1 MTTISGFVSDKAR
14 KRYARTYDAQ
24 LDWPLPY
31 EDLTVETSF
40 GQTYVRHSGNGVGE
54 PLVLLHG
61 MSVTSLM
68 WQRYVAELGRD
79 HVLYA
84 VDSMGEPGRS
94 VQTAPMPDGQSNADW
109 LAEVLDGLGH
119 DKVHLVG
126 LSRGGWLALNQASR
140 APERVSRVTVF
151 DPAGFFRSWPRVA
164 LYLWMGLL
172 AMLLPGFLRRRIKT
186 GSKYSG
192 FVDPMLRR
200 LVMTQLTTFRMKA
213 FLIGDFTD
221 EQLRTIAVPTRIILA
236 GQSPLHDAEQVRD
249 RIARL
254 APGAEV
260 EIVATSHG
268 LDLVEPT
275 FLREQILTRTPT

>member
-1 MTTISGFVSDKAR
+1 MAISGFASDKAR
-14 KRYARTYDAQ
+14 KRYARTYDAL

-40 GQTYVRHSGNGVGE
+40 GQTYVRRSGDGEGE

-68 WQRYVAELGRD
+68 WQRYAAELGRD

-109 LAEVLDGLGH
+109 LAEVLEGLGH
-119 DKVHLVG
+119 DKVHVVG
-126 LSRGGWLALNQASR
+126 LSRGGWLALNQAIRS
-140 APERVSRVTVF
+140 PKRVCRVTAF
-151 DPAGFFRSWPRVA
+151 DPAGFFTSWPKVG

-172 AMLLPGFLRRRIKT
+172 AMLLPGFLRRKVKP

-192 FVDPMLRR
+192 FVDPMLRQ
-200 LVMTQLTTFRMKA
+200 LVIAQLTTFRMKA

-221 EQLRTIAVPTRIILA
+221 EQLRNISVPTRIVLA
-236 GQSPLHDAEQVRD
+236 GQSPLHHADQVRD
-249 RIARL
+249 RFARQ
-254 APGAEV
+254 APNVEV
-260 EIVATSHG
+260 KVVDTSHG
-268 LDLVEPT
+268 LDLVEPK
-275 FLREQILTRTPT
+275 FLRDQLRS